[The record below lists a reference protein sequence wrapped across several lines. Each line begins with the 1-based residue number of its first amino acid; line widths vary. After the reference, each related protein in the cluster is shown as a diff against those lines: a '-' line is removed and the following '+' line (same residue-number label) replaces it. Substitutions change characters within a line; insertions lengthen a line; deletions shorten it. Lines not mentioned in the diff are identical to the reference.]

1 MHSAGSFTE
10 ALRLAELQSAIEH
23 LKPGSSLLEIGA
35 GTGWQARELARLGFQ
50 VEAVDISDGTYTAG
64 RIWPVRDYDGRN
76 LPFPDATFDAV
87 FSSNVLEHID
97 RVHEHLVEQVRVL
110 KPGGS
115 MIHVVPTPT
124 WRFWTSLT
132 YYPAVLLRRLR
143 RRAASGT
150 NADQSA
156 SPVSARR
163 NRLSVLWAPAHG
175 TDTSPIRE
183 IWTFS
188 RFRWLGEFS
197 RLPVAQVEH
206 SRAGLFYSG
215 YLLFGARLSLQVRRG
230 LARVLGSSCR
240 VFSMLKR

>member
-1 MHSAGSFTE
+1 MHFFSSFTE
-10 ALRLAELQSAIEH
+10 SLRLAELQSATKH
-23 LKPGSSLLEIGA
+23 LTPGCSLLEIGA
-35 GTGWQARELARLGFQ
+35 GTGWQARELDRLGFK
-50 VEAVDISDGTYTAG
+50 VEAVDISDGTYTAE
-64 RIWPVRDYDGRN
+64 RIWPVRDYDGRR
-76 LPFPDATFDAV
+76 LPFPDATFDVV
-87 FSSNVLEHID
+87 FSSNVLEHIE

-132 YYPAVLLRRLR
+132 YYPAVILRRLR
-143 RRAASGT
+143 RKVASPT
-150 NADQSA
+150 NASQPA
-156 SPVSARR
+156 GQVNARR

-175 TDTSPIRE
+175 TDVSPIRE

-206 SRAGLFYSG
+206 WRAGLFYSG
-215 YLLFGARLSLQVRRG
+215 YLLFGSRLSLQVRRSM
-230 LARVLGSSCR
+230 ARVLGSSCR